1 MKNRYGQSD
10 VNIGLS
16 FYGEVGMFKELP
28 LPEEI
33 SNYEPYLSL
42 TKYKDNNIINDVDDE
57 TEKDENEYEFKM

>member
-1 MKNRYGQSD
+1 
-10 VNIGLS
+10 
-16 FYGEVGMFKELP
+16 MFKELP

-42 TKYKDNNIINDVDDE
+42 TKYEDNNIINDVDDE